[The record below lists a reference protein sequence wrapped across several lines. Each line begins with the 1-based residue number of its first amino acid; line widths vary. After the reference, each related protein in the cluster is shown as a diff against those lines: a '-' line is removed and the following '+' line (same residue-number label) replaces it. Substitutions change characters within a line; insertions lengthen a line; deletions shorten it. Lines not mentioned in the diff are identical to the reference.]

1 MDIQGEIVYSLERF
15 QMILPIRG
23 RELVILSYV
32 TGIGKSA
39 FGSGSSLKSII
50 VPKCQIIRLR
60 ELLKDSGCD
69 LSIVKGQDD

>member
-1 MDIQGEIVYSLERF
+1 M
-15 QMILPIRG
+15 
-23 RELVILSYV
+23 VILSYV

-50 VPKCQIIRLR
+50 VSKCQIIRLR
-60 ELLKDSGCD
+60 KLLKDSGCD